1 MVYLSWHQRVR
12 CSLGGPVITFGAHV
26 TEARLAFGLCCR
38 IQESLIRSC
47 KPARVMKTAGWSS
60 DPGQLASG
68 PL

>member
-1 MVYLSWHQRVR
+1 MVYLSWYQRVR

-26 TEARLAFGLCCR
+26 TEARQASGLCCR

-47 KPARVMKTAGWSS
+47 KPAQVMKTAGWSS
-60 DPGQLASG
+60 GLRQLAPG